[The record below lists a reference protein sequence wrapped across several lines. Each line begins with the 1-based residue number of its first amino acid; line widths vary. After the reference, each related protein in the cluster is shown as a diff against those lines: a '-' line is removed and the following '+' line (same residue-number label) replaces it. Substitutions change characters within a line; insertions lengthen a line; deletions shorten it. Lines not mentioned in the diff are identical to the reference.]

1 MFKLLKHLI
10 LMFCAI
16 GVVSMIQ
23 MLILLK
29 SPFYKGYESIVRIN
43 MLRLTIAS
51 LQLEDYDIYIVL
63 DICVVL
69 LTCGF
74 LIWWN

>member
-16 GVVSMIQ
+16 GVLSIIQ

-29 SPFYKGYESIVRIN
+29 SPFYTGYDSIVRIN
-43 MLRLTIAS
+43 LLRLTIAS
-51 LQLEDYDIYIVL
+51 LQL
-63 DICVVL
+63 
-69 LTCGF
+69 
-74 LIWWN
+74 